1 MNDIKTHLENDDISK
16 LLGSIKYIIS
26 EVKNESDLTDIRK
39 NKIEDIK
46 YKAFQWREKLSL
58 EISDCLK
65 KIKNIQHKDTFGTEN
80 MYKEI
85 ASIIKDDMSRLKYK
99 YELLMELHILLTML
113 DNFINPQ
120 ETYPVI
126 ATTSKLMT
134 TGVDAQ
140 TCKLI
145 VLDSNIG
152 SMTEFKQIIGRGTR
166 INEEYGKTFFTI
178 MDFRGA
184 TDKFADPDFD
194 GESVMIKDIFDG
206 DEILNPEEEKIDSII
221 DENGEEIIFEP
232 FNIPD
237 AGEIEDIEKKKRE
250 KVYINGVDVTIL
262 NERVQIR
269 NSEGKL
275 ITTSY
280 KEYSKQKVHEE
291 FSSLDDFLNRWS
303 SSEKKQ
309 VIIDELY
316 EKDILFS
323 KYNMPRP
330 VIYFMRGLPDRRVTG
345 RTDNRQLLEK

>member
-1 MNDIKTHLENDDISK
+1 
-16 LLGSIKYIIS
+16 
-26 EVKNESDLTDIRK
+26 
-39 NKIEDIK
+39 
-46 YKAFQWREKLSL
+46 
-58 EISDCLK
+58 
-65 KIKNIQHKDTFGTEN
+65 
-80 MYKEI
+80 
-85 ASIIKDDMSRLKYK
+85 
-99 YELLMELHILLTML
+99 
-113 DNFINPQ
+113 
-120 ETYPVI
+120 
-126 ATTSKLMT
+126 
-134 TGVDAQ
+134 
-140 TCKLI
+140 
-145 VLDSNIG
+145 
-152 SMTEFKQIIGRGTR
+152 
-166 INEEYGKTFFTI
+166 
-178 MDFRGA
+178 
-184 TDKFADPDFD
+184 
-194 GESVMIKDIFDG
+194 MIKDIFDG

-316 EKDILFS
+316 EKDILFNS
-323 KYNMPRP
+323 HYNKYVCNLCTRYSTEA
-330 VIYFMRGLPDRRVTG
+330 IKIFCRRRQFIFRRKLHKRRRVLSFPSKRFYAWLALG
-345 RTDNRQLLEK
+345 GAS